1 MSLNVVVV
9 AAVVVVLVAL
19 ADVVE
24 SAQVDAAGGVVQQ
37 LAQVAEVAVATAFA
51 VVLAQQVEPRLPDL
65 RILLVQRAA
74 DGREEL
80 PRAEGV
86 SRVCPHVDL
95 LRERE
100 IEVGHEVMQYGNCK
114 IWRFIRALSV

>member
-24 SAQVDAAGGVVQQ
+24 SAQDDAAGGVVQQ
-37 LAQVAEVAVATAFA
+37 LAQVAKVAVAMAMA

-80 PRAEGV
+80 SRAEGV

-114 IWRFIRALSV
+114 ICRFIRALSV